1 MPYPALPRKW
11 VRREGAR
18 IKFPR
23 TELGR
28 HKLTMTMVRVT
39 KICVPDRAKY
49 ERGYSRY
56 EALSRRRR
64 YFIGEPNRGLA
75 FLESRCIV

>member
-1 MPYPALPRKW
+1 MPYPALPRNW

-28 HKLTMTMVRVT
+28 HKLTMTMVRVA
-39 KICVPDRAKY
+39 KICGPDRAKY
-49 ERGYSRY
+49 ERG
-56 EALSRRRR
+56 L
-64 YFIGEPNRGLA
+64 
-75 FLESRCIV
+75 